1 MTKKREPTTTGMNN
15 QPAVKRKRATKAT
28 EAGEPTKRGTAAGL
42 RAGAGTAK
50 KAKARTSNTGKLSQ
64 KELTKRG
71 GPGRAGESSAQKGK
85 GTARKKT
92 AGRGRGAKARAG
104 S

>member
-15 QPAVKRKRATKAT
+15 RPAAKRKRATKAGAT
-28 EAGEPTKRGTAAGL
+28 SERGTAAGL
-42 RAGAGTAK
+42 RAGASTAS

-71 GPGRAGESSAQKGK
+71 GPGRAGASSAQKVK
-85 GTARKKT
+85 GAARKKT
-92 AGRGRGAKARAG
+92 TGRGRGAKARAG
-104 S
+104 A